1 LSIGQITES
10 RFRPP
15 SVLYRQRRLRLL
27 VLVGA
32 LLAIL
37 FLSLGFWLGQRAAY
51 SGMGIDPE
59 SYRQLQEQLPAA
71 REEALM
77 LTQEL
82 EVQGTR
88 YEVDKRA
95 LELVRGDIAAQK
107 EQISSL
113 EEGLRFYRSLMAPGE
128 IAHGLSLR
136 EIELVSRSEAGLY
149 AFRIVAQQE
158 ARKHEMLRGE
168 LYAEVYG
175 KRDGE
180 RINYPLAELSDDLQ
194 DNIVPLRFRYFQA
207 IEGELTL
214 PEGFTPEGVNVVASA
229 KSPRK
234 VEFTEQYSWQVQ
246 ERFTHAGK

>member
-1 LSIGQITES
+1 MGQATES

-32 LLAIL
+32 LVTVLI
-37 FLSLGFWLGQRAAY
+37 LSLGFWLGQRAAY

-59 SYRQLQEQLPAA
+59 SYRQLQEQLPAVQ
-71 REEALM
+71 EEALA

-82 EVQGTR
+82 EVQRTR
-88 YEVDKRA
+88 HEVDRRA

-107 EQISSL
+107 EEISSL

-136 EIELVSRSEAGLY
+136 AIELVSLSQAGRY

-158 ARKHEMLRGE
+158 ARKHDTLRGE
-168 LYAEVYG
+168 LYAEVFG

-180 RINYPLAELSDDLQ
+180 QVNYPLAELSDDLEGSV
-194 DNIVPLRFRYFQA
+194 VPLRFRYFQA

-234 VEFTEQYSWQVQ
+234 VEVREQYSWQVQ

>member
-1 LSIGQITES
+1 MTES

-27 VLVGA
+27 VLVCA
-32 LLAIL
+32 LLTMLAL
-37 FLSLGFWLGQRAAY
+37 GVGFWLGQRAAY
-51 SGMGIDPE
+51 MGMGIDPE
-59 SYRQLQEQLPAA
+59 SDRQLQEQLPVV
-71 REEALM
+71 REETLA

-82 EVQGTR
+82 EVQRTR
-88 YEVDKRA
+88 NEVDRRS
-95 LELVRGDIAAQK
+95 LEMVRGDIAAQK
-107 EQISSL
+107 EQISGL

-136 EIELVSRSEAGLY
+136 EIELVSRGEAGRY

-158 ARKHEMLRGE
+158 ARKHDTLKGE

-175 KRDGE
+175 KQDGE
-180 RINYPLAELSDDLQ
+180 HVTIPLAALSDDLEG
-194 DNIVPLRFRYFQA
+194 DEVPLRFRYFQA

-234 VEFTEQYSWQVQ
+234 VEVREQYSWQVQ